1 MRRRRG
7 RPVSGVLLLDKPTG
21 VSSNHALQTARRLLN
36 AAKAGHTGTLDPLAS
51 GLLPLCFG
59 EATKVSQFLLG
70 ADKTYRARA
79 RLGITTSTGD
89 SEGEVLRERPVAV
102 DAARLAAALAAH
114 TGDLLQ
120 VPPMYSALKHDGE
133 RLYALA
139 RRGETVERPARP
151 VHVSRLELL
160 EFDESG
166 FEVELDCS
174 KGTYVRSLI
183 EDIGEALG
191 CGAHITAL
199 RRLRVGALDVRQA
212 MDAGTAAGTGR
223 GLHPH
228 ALDACLM
235 PIADALAHLPQLEL
249 APPEAASLQRGQAQ
263 TLRQPLADGWVAV
276 FTQQRQFIGMAEA
289 RRRPIAAA
297 APGQPGRQLLRA
309 PATRLEPG
317 AGRQVECAVSPKMIS
332 GVFCPE

>member
-21 VSSNHALQTARRLLN
+21 MSSNHALQTARRLLN

-79 RLGITTSTGD
+79 RLGITTTTGD

-120 VPPMYSALKHDGE
+120 VPPMYSALKQGGE

-160 EFDESG
+160 EFDASG

-191 CGAHITAL
+191 CGAHMTAL

-212 MDAGTAAGTGR
+212 MDLERLRALAADDPT
-223 GLHPH
+223 

-289 RRRPIAAA
+289 RDGRLLPRRLVSQEGSAGGTPADAA
-297 APGQPGRQLLRA
+297 
-309 PATRLEPG
+309 
-317 AGRQVECAVSPKMIS
+317 
-332 GVFCPE
+332 

>member
-7 RPVSGVLLLDKPTG
+7 QPVSGVLLLDKPTG
-21 VSSNHALQTARRLLN
+21 VSSNHALQVARRQLD

-70 ADKTYRARA
+70 ADKTYRASA

-89 SEGEVLRERPVAV
+89 AEGEVLRERPVAV
-102 DAARLAAALAAH
+102 DAGRLAAALAAH
-114 TGDLLQ
+114 TGDLQ
-120 VPPMYSALKHDGE
+120 QIPPMYSALKHDGE

-139 RRGETVERPARP
+139 RRGETVERPARS
-151 VHVSRLELL
+151 VRVSRLELTHM
-160 EFDESG
+160 DADG

-199 RRLRVGALDVRQA
+199 RRLRVGALDVGRAVTLETLCGLAQSDPQA
-212 MDAGTAAGTGR
+212 LG
-223 GLHPH
+223 
-228 ALDACLM
+228 ACLV
-235 PIADALAHLPQLEL
+235 PIADALAHLPQMEL
-249 APPEAASLQRGQAQ
+249 SPDDAANLQLGRAL
-263 TLRQPLADGWVAV
+263 TLRQPMADGWVVV
-276 FTQQRQFIGMAEA
+276 FTASQVFVGMAEA
-289 RRRPIAAA
+289 ADGRLLPRRLVSQEPGLV
-297 APGQPGRQLLRA
+297 APTSDPCLSQA
-309 PATRLEPG
+309 PARG
-317 AGRQVECAVSPKMIS
+317 
-332 GVFCPE
+332 

>member
-1 MRRRRG
+1 LRRRRG

-79 RLGITTSTGD
+79 RLGITTATGD

-102 DAARLAAALAAH
+102 NAARLAAALAAH

-120 VPPMYSALKHDGE
+120 VPPMYSALKQGGE

-191 CGAHITAL
+191 CGAHMTAL

-212 MDAGTAAGTGR
+212 MDLERLRALAADD
-223 GLHPH
+223 PN

-235 PIADALAHLPQLEL
+235 PIAEALAHLPQLEL
-249 APPEAASLQRGQAQ
+249 APPEAVSLQRGQAQ

-289 RRRPIAAA
+289 RDGRLLPRRLVSQDCGADAVPADAA
-297 APGQPGRQLLRA
+297 
-309 PATRLEPG
+309 
-317 AGRQVECAVSPKMIS
+317 
-332 GVFCPE
+332 

>member
-1 MRRRRG
+1 M
-7 RPVSGVLLLDKPTG
+7 
-21 VSSNHALQTARRLLN
+21 SSNHALQTARRLLN

-70 ADKTYRARA
+70 ADKTYRASA
-79 RLGITTSTGD
+79 RLGVTTNTGD
-89 SEGEVLRERPVAV
+89 SEGEILRERPVV
-102 DAARLAAALAAH
+102 VTAASMAAALAAH

-151 VHVSRLELL
+151 VHVSRLDLL
-160 EFDESG
+160 RLDETGFD
-166 FEVELDCS
+166 VDIDCS

-191 CGAHITAL
+191 CGAHVTAL

-212 MDAGTAAGTGR
+212 MDLEPLRALAADD
-223 GLHPH
+223 PN

-249 APPEAASLQRGQAQ
+249 APPDAASLQRGQAL

-276 FTQQRQFIGMAEA
+276 FAEPRVFIGMAEA
-289 RRRPIAAA
+289 RDGRLLPRRLVSQEGSADGLPAGAA
-297 APGQPGRQLLRA
+297 
-309 PATRLEPG
+309 
-317 AGRQVECAVSPKMIS
+317 
-332 GVFCPE
+332 

>member
-1 MRRRRG
+1 LRRRRG

-21 VSSNHALQTARRLLN
+21 VSSNHALLTARRLLN

-89 SEGEVLRERPVAV
+89 SEGEILRERPVAV
-102 DAARLAAALAAH
+102 DGARLAAALMAH

-139 RRGETVERPARP
+139 RRGETVERPARA

-160 EFDESG
+160 EFDQSS

-191 CGAHITAL
+191 CGAHLTAL

-212 MDAGTAAGTGR
+212 VTLESLRSLADCD
-223 GLHPH
+223 PP
-228 ALDACLM
+228 ALDGCLV
-235 PIADALAHLPQLEL
+235 PIADALSDLPQLEL
-249 APPEAASLQRGQAQ
+249 APEDAARLQLGQAL
-263 TLRQPLADGWVAV
+263 TLPQPPANGWVAV
-276 FTQQRQFIGMAEA
+276 FTGQRIFIGMAEA
-289 RRRPIAAA
+289 RDGLLLPRRLVSQEGASCS
-297 APGQPGRQLLRA
+297 A
-309 PATRLEPG
+309 PAD
-317 AGRQVECAVSPKMIS
+317 AA
-332 GVFCPE
+332 

>member
-79 RLGITTSTGD
+79 RLGITTTTGD
-89 SEGEVLRERPVAV
+89 SEGEVLRQRPVAV

-120 VPPMYSALKHDGE
+120 VPPMYSALKQGGE

-151 VHVSRLELL
+151 VHVSRLELM

-191 CGAHITAL
+191 CGAHMTAL

-212 MDAGTAAGTGR
+212 MDLERLRALAADD
-223 GLHPH
+223 PN

-235 PIADALAHLPQLEL
+235 PIAEALAHLPQLEL
-249 APPEAASLQRGQAQ
+249 APPEAVSLQRGQAQ

-289 RRRPIAAA
+289 RDGRLLPRRLVS
-297 APGQPGRQLLRA
+297 QDS
-309 PATRLEPG
+309 G
-317 AGRQVECAVSPKMIS
+317 ADAVSANAA
-332 GVFCPE
+332 

>member
-1 MRRRRG
+1 M
-7 RPVSGVLLLDKPTG
+7 
-21 VSSNHALQTARRLLN
+21 SSNHALQTARRLLN

-79 RLGITTSTGD
+79 MLGIRTTTGD
-89 SEGEVLRERPVAV
+89 SEGDILRERPVEV

-139 RRGETVERPARP
+139 RRGETVERPPRP

-160 EFDESG
+160 QWDESG
-166 FEVELDCS
+166 FEVELDCT

-199 RRLRVGALDVRQA
+199 RRLRVGALDVEQA
-212 MDAGTAAGTGR
+212 VTLESVRTVADR
-223 GLHPH
+223 DPQ
-228 ALDACLM
+228 ALDACLV
-235 PIADALAHLPQLEL
+235 PIADALAHLPQLDL
-249 APPEAASLQRGQAQ
+249 GPDDAASLQLGQVV
-263 TLRQPLADGWVAV
+263 TLHQPLADGWVAV
-276 FTQQRQFIGMAEA
+276 FTGQQAFVGMAEVVDGRLLP
-289 RRRPIAAA
+289 RRLASQEGGLVASTSELA
-297 APGQPGRQLLRA
+297 
-309 PATRLEPG
+309 
-317 AGRQVECAVSPKMIS
+317 
-332 GVFCPE
+332 

>member
-79 RLGITTSTGD
+79 RLGITTTTGD

-120 VPPMYSALKHDGE
+120 VPPMYSALKQGGE

-160 EFDESG
+160 EFDASG
-166 FEVELDCS
+166 FEVDLDCS
-174 KGTYVRSLI
+174 KGTYVRSLV

-191 CGAHITAL
+191 CGAHMTAL

-212 MDAGTAAGTGR
+212 MDLERLRALAADD
-223 GLHPH
+223 PN

-249 APPEAASLQRGQAQ
+249 ATPEAVSLQRGQAQ

-289 RRRPIAAA
+289 RDGRLLPRRLVSQDCGADAVPADAA
-297 APGQPGRQLLRA
+297 
-309 PATRLEPG
+309 
-317 AGRQVECAVSPKMIS
+317 
-332 GVFCPE
+332 

>member
-7 RPVSGVLLLDKPTG
+7 RPVSGVLLLDKPIG
-21 VSSNHALQTARRLLN
+21 MSSNHALQTARRLLN

-79 RLGITTSTGD
+79 RLGITTTTGD

-120 VPPMYSALKHDGE
+120 VPPMYSALKQGGE

-139 RRGETVERPARP
+139 RRGETVERPPRP

-160 EFDESG
+160 EFDASE

-191 CGAHITAL
+191 CGAHMTAL

-212 MDAGTAAGTGR
+212 MDLERLRALATDE
-223 GLHPH
+223 PH

-289 RRRPIAAA
+289 RDGRLLPRRLVSQEGSAADA
-297 APGQPGRQLLRA
+297 A
-309 PATRLEPG
+309 
-317 AGRQVECAVSPKMIS
+317 
-332 GVFCPE
+332 

>member
-79 RLGITTSTGD
+79 RLGITTTTGD

-102 DAARLAAALAAH
+102 NAARLAAALAAH

-120 VPPMYSALKHDGE
+120 VPPMYSALKQGGE

-166 FEVELDCS
+166 FEVDLDCS
-174 KGTYVRSLI
+174 KGTYVRSLV

-212 MDAGTAAGTGR
+212 MDLERLRALAADD
-223 GLHPH
+223 PN
-228 ALDACLM
+228 APDACLI

-289 RRRPIAAA
+289 RDGRLLPRRLVSQDCGADAVPADAA
-297 APGQPGRQLLRA
+297 
-309 PATRLEPG
+309 
-317 AGRQVECAVSPKMIS
+317 
-332 GVFCPE
+332 

>member
-1 MRRRRG
+1 M
-7 RPVSGVLLLDKPTG
+7 
-21 VSSNHALQTARRLLN
+21 SSNHALQTARRLLN

-70 ADKTYRARA
+70 ADKTYRASA
-79 RLGITTSTGD
+79 RLGVTTSTGD
-89 SEGEVLRERPVAV
+89 SEGEILRERPVV
-102 DAARLAAALAAH
+102 VTAASMAAALAAH

-151 VHVSRLELL
+151 VHVSRLDLL
-160 EFDESG
+160 RLDETGFD
-166 FEVELDCS
+166 VDIDCS

-191 CGAHITAL
+191 CGAHVTAL

-212 MDAGTAAGTGR
+212 MDLEPLRALAADD
-223 GLHPH
+223 PS

-249 APPEAASLQRGQAQ
+249 APPDAASLQRGQAL

-276 FTQQRQFIGMAEA
+276 FAEPRVFIGMAEA
-289 RRRPIAAA
+289 RDGRLLPRRLVSQEGSADGLPAGAA
-297 APGQPGRQLLRA
+297 
-309 PATRLEPG
+309 
-317 AGRQVECAVSPKMIS
+317 
-332 GVFCPE
+332 

>member
-1 MRRRRG
+1 M
-7 RPVSGVLLLDKPTG
+7 
-21 VSSNHALQTARRLLN
+21 SSNHALQTARRLLN

-79 RLGITTSTGD
+79 RLGITTTTGD

-120 VPPMYSALKHDGE
+120 VPPMYSALKQGGE

-139 RRGETVERPARP
+139 RRGETVERPPRP

-160 EFDESG
+160 EFDASE

-191 CGAHITAL
+191 CGAHMTAL

-212 MDAGTAAGTGR
+212 MDLERLRALATDE
-223 GLHPH
+223 PH

-289 RRRPIAAA
+289 RDGRLLPRRLVSQEGSAADA
-297 APGQPGRQLLRA
+297 A
-309 PATRLEPG
+309 
-317 AGRQVECAVSPKMIS
+317 
-332 GVFCPE
+332 

>member
-21 VSSNHALQTARRLLN
+21 VSSNHALQTARRLLD

-79 RLGITTSTGD
+79 RLGITTTTGD

-120 VPPMYSALKHDGE
+120 VPPMYSALKQGGE

-151 VHVSRLELL
+151 VHVGRLELL

-191 CGAHITAL
+191 CGAHMTAL

-212 MDAGTAAGTGR
+212 MDLERLRALAADDPT
-223 GLHPH
+223 

-263 TLRQPLADGWVAV
+263 TLRQPLADGWVAL

-289 RRRPIAAA
+289 LDGRLLPRRLVSQEDSACGMPAATA
-297 APGQPGRQLLRA
+297 
-309 PATRLEPG
+309 
-317 AGRQVECAVSPKMIS
+317 
-332 GVFCPE
+332 

>member
-79 RLGITTSTGD
+79 RLGITTTTGD

-120 VPPMYSALKHDGE
+120 VPPMYSALKQGGE

-174 KGTYVRSLI
+174 KGTYVRSLV

-191 CGAHITAL
+191 CGAHMTAL

-212 MDAGTAAGTGR
+212 MDLERLRALAADD
-223 GLHPH
+223 PN

-249 APPEAASLQRGQAQ
+249 APPEAVSLQRGQAQ

-289 RRRPIAAA
+289 RDGRLLPRRLVSQDCGADAVPADAA
-297 APGQPGRQLLRA
+297 
-309 PATRLEPG
+309 
-317 AGRQVECAVSPKMIS
+317 
-332 GVFCPE
+332 

>member
-7 RPVSGVLLLDKPTG
+7 RPVSGVLLLDKPSG

-89 SEGEVLRERPVAV
+89 SEGELLRERPVAV
-102 DAARLAAALAAH
+102 DGALLAAALAAH

-139 RRGETVERPARP
+139 RRGETVERPARA
-151 VHVSRLELL
+151 VRVSRLELL

-174 KGTYVRSLI
+174 KGTYVRSLV

-191 CGAHITAL
+191 CGAHVTAL
-199 RRLRVGALDVRQA
+199 RRLRVGALHIGQA
-212 MDAGTAAGTGR
+212 VTVESLR
-223 GLHPH
+223 GFAQSDPC
-228 ALDACLM
+228 ALDTCLV

-249 APPEAASLQRGQAQ
+249 GPEDAASLQLGQVL
-263 TLRQPLADGWVAV
+263 TLREPLADGAVAV
-276 FTQQRQFIGMAEA
+276 FTGQRVFIGMAEA
-289 RRRPIAAA
+289 LEGRLLPRRLVSQEGSA
-297 APGQPGRQLLRA
+297 GGV
-309 PATRLEPG
+309 PADT
-317 AGRQVECAVSPKMIS
+317 A
-332 GVFCPE
+332 

>member
-79 RLGITTSTGD
+79 RLGITTTTGD
-89 SEGEVLRERPVAV
+89 SEGEVLRQRPVAV

-120 VPPMYSALKHDGE
+120 VPPMYSALKQGGE
-133 RLYALA
+133 RLYTLA

-191 CGAHITAL
+191 CGAHMTAL

-212 MDAGTAAGTGR
+212 MDLERLRALAADD
-223 GLHPH
+223 PN

-263 TLRQPLADGWVAV
+263 TLRLPLADGWVAV

-289 RRRPIAAA
+289 CDGRLLPRRLVSQDSGADAVPADAA
-297 APGQPGRQLLRA
+297 
-309 PATRLEPG
+309 
-317 AGRQVECAVSPKMIS
+317 
-332 GVFCPE
+332 

>member
-21 VSSNHALQTARRLLN
+21 VSSNHALQTARRLLD

-79 RLGITTSTGD
+79 RLGITTTTGD
-89 SEGEVLRERPVAV
+89 SEGEVLRERPIAV

-120 VPPMYSALKHDGE
+120 VPPMYSALKQGGE

-160 EFDESG
+160 EFDASG

-174 KGTYVRSLI
+174 KGTYVRSLV

-212 MDAGTAAGTGR
+212 IDLEQLRALAADDPT
-223 GLHPH
+223 

-249 APPEAASLQRGQAQ
+249 APPEASSLQRGQPQ
-263 TLRQPLADGWVAV
+263 ILRQPLADGWVAV

-289 RRRPIAAA
+289 LDGRLLPRRLVSQEDSPCGMPAATA
-297 APGQPGRQLLRA
+297 
-309 PATRLEPG
+309 
-317 AGRQVECAVSPKMIS
+317 
-332 GVFCPE
+332 

>member
-7 RPVSGVLLLDKPTG
+7 RPVSGVLLLDKPIG
-21 VSSNHALQTARRLLN
+21 MSSNHALQTARRLLN

-79 RLGITTSTGD
+79 RLGITTTTGD

-120 VPPMYSALKHDGE
+120 VPPMYSALKQGGE

-139 RRGETVERPARP
+139 RRGETVERPPRP

-160 EFDESG
+160 EFDASE

-191 CGAHITAL
+191 CGAHMTAL

-212 MDAGTAAGTGR
+212 MDMERLRALATDE
-223 GLHPH
+223 PH

-289 RRRPIAAA
+289 RDGRLLPRRLVSQEGSAADA
-297 APGQPGRQLLRA
+297 A
-309 PATRLEPG
+309 
-317 AGRQVECAVSPKMIS
+317 
-332 GVFCPE
+332 